1 MTDYYF
7 HTPGKPGLGGV
18 LDVGLKCTHS
28 CKFCYYSFW
37 DSSDHQ
43 FQALRKG
50 EFRPFSDCLDILSKM
65 AEHGLKHVDVT
76 GGEPTLHPQI
86 VDITRHA
93 RKLGLGFRIITLGQ
107 FLMQKASDK
116 PQLLNQLLEAGISDF
131 LFSIHAADK
140 TAFKEFTGGDLDK
153 LFAAMNYL
161 HETEFQFGTNTVV
174 FQDNLSQLPEIAKV
188 VASKGA
194 YTHNFILFNAYHRWT
209 NVPEITRMQA
219 KFKDIEAPLKQ
230 AVEIL
235 SREGI
240 CVNIRFAPLCVFPG
254 LERHIVGVV
263 GIPYDPFE
271 WRNRAC
277 NYDKPPDYCAEPI
290 AIDEDGTLFDYRLIK
305 ENLTLKNGT
314 KIIAKRGNK
323 IKIFPE
329 TCKQCAAMPICD
341 GLDPRYLLLHGTSEL
356 KPYKKFD
363 KKGALASARI
373 EYKAPFFVKMKTKA
387 DMKKAINLSFAAK
400 T

>member
-1 MTDYYF
+1 M
-7 HTPGKPGLGGV
+7 
-18 LDVGLKCTHS
+18 GLKCVHS

-37 DSSDHQ
+37 DSPDHQ

-50 EFRPFSDCLDILSKM
+50 KFRPLRDCLDILSRM

-93 RKLGLGFRIITLGQ
+93 KKLGLGFRIITLGQ
-107 FLMQKASDK
+107 FLMQNASEK
-116 PQLLNQLLEAGISDF
+116 RRLLDQLLEEGISDF

-140 TAFKEFTGGDLDK
+140 TFFKKFTGGNWDK
-153 LFAAMNYL
+153 LFSAMTYL
-161 HETEFQFGTNTVV
+161 HEIGFQFGTNTVV
-174 FQDNLSQLPEIAKV
+174 FRDNLSQLSEIARF

-194 YTHNFILFNAYHRWT
+194 YTHNFILFNAYHRWA

-219 KFKDIEAPLKQ
+219 QFKDIETPLRQ

-235 SREGI
+235 TKEGI

-277 NYDKPPDYCAEPI
+277 NYDKTPDYCAEPM
-290 AIDEDGTLFDYRLIK
+290 ALDRDGTFFDYRLIK
-305 ENLTLKNGT
+305 GSLTLENGT

-323 IKIFPE
+323 IKVFPE
-329 TCKQCAAMPICD
+329 KCEHCAAMSICD
-341 GLDPRYLLLHGTSEL
+341 GLDPRYVLLHGADEL
-356 KPYKKFD
+356 TPYDTFD
-363 KKGALASARI
+363 KQGALPQARLN
-373 EYKAPFFVKMKTKA
+373 YKAPFFVKMKALA
-387 DMKKAINLSFAAK
+387 DMKKAINS
-400 T
+400 